1 MTSMA
6 NQGSDVRPN
15 VLRSQTI
22 PNTLGGLGL
31 PTATTGLRFRPLALI
46 AAGSLILAGLALA
59 LALGRIA

>member
-15 VLRSQTI
+15 VLSSQTV
-22 PNTLGGLGL
+22 PNTLGGLGR
-31 PTATTGLRFRPLALI
+31 PTTTTGLRFRPLALV
-46 AAGSLILAGLALA
+46 AAGALILAGLALA